1 MLTHLL
7 PSQFH
12 ITMAEIGTDID
23 HAAALLREGKLVGI
37 PTETVYGLAGNALDE
52 HSILKIFEVKRR
64 PATVPLIAQTSSLEK
79 AKGFVEHFSK
89 EALLLA
95 EKYWPGALTLVLEK
109 SALIPDLM
117 TSGGDTVGIRI
128 PDHSMTLQLLSK
140 LDFPL
145 AVPSANIHGQ
155 KSPMTA
161 EEVNEQIGDQI
172 EYILDGGK
180 CVVGFESTIVSF
192 SDGLPVILRQGAL
205 SKENIEST
213 INNTI
218 N

>member
-1 MLTHLL
+1 MDAHLL

-12 ITMAEIGTDID
+12 ITMAKIGTDID

-52 HSILKIFEVKRR
+52 HAILK
-64 PATVPLIAQTSSLEK
+64 
-79 AKGFVEHFSK
+79 
-89 EALLLA
+89 
-95 EKYWPGALTLVLEK
+95 
-109 SALIPDLM
+109 
-117 TSGGDTVGIRI
+117 
-128 PDHSMTLQLLSK
+128 
-140 LDFPL
+140 
-145 AVPSANIHGQ
+145 
-155 KSPMTA
+155 MTA

-180 CVVGFESTIVSF
+180 CAVGFESTIVSF

-218 N
+218 NSQQV